1 MSDSL
6 LNSAHKILAATN
18 GGLDE
23 ILKIYPEAD
32 TRKNFRIRNDDRTA
46 SASLKFIEDRWRLT
60 DWGGEIKAQDCFGL
74 YALENNVAY
83 FEAILEIGR
92 ELQNSRGVEIFE

>member
-1 MSDSL
+1 MSESL
-6 LNSAHKILAATN
+6 KTAAEKILRATN

-32 TRKNFRIRNDDRTA
+32 TRKNFRIRNDDKTA
-46 SASLKFIEDRWRLT
+46 SASMKFIEDRWRVT
-60 DWGGEIKAQDCFGL
+60 DWGGTVSSQDCFGI

-83 FEAILEIGR
+83 YEAILEIGR
-92 ELQNSRGVEIFE
+92 ELQNQT